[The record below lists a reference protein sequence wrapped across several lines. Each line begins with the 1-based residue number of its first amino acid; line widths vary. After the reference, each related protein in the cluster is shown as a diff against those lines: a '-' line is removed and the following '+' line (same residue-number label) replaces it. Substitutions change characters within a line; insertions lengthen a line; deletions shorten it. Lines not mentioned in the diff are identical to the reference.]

1 MCNIAKRP
9 PMNNNEV
16 TCTIGLLTENGC
28 STLIYLFNIF
38 QDTLKGNA
46 INDVTNC
53 LIGIS
58 KHHITLPVDVTELN
72 KIKKKP
78 QFYEISHFPNTVGAI
93 DCTDIGLKAPS
104 GTYIRHSK
112 KVSFHEHSRCMR
124 FEFEIS

>member
-72 KIKKKP
+72 KIKKKHNSMKLLVFQTP
-78 QFYEISHFPNTVGAI
+78 LEQLTAQTF
-93 DCTDIGLKAPS
+93 D
-104 GTYIRHSK
+104 
-112 KVSFHEHSRCMR
+112 
-124 FEFEIS
+124 